1 MSADNSGPAFPVQ
14 VRREEK
20 YMDEGGYGRVRSF
33 LITEGGMS
41 LRDYFAAKAM
51 QGELAA
57 MNDPNN
63 GMFGIDLDSSDQTLD
78 RLAQHLYRLAD
89 AMLAARTKP

>member
-1 MSADNSGPAFPVQ
+1 MSADKSGPAFPVQ

-51 QGELAA
+51 
-57 MNDPNN
+57 P
-63 GMFGIDLDSSDQTLD
+63 
-78 RLAQHLYRLAD
+78 HLLHHTRSAEVTASEAYKMAD
-89 AMLAARTKP
+89 AMLAARAKP